1 MELVSF
7 GILLIIAV
15 VILAVLYLA
24 IKVAKYLIVNTI
36 LGLIILIL
44 AHIIGVAVP
53 INWMTLLISAI
64 AGIPGAI
71 LVVILYLLGIHL

>member
-1 MELVSF
+1 MELISF
-7 GILLIIAV
+7 GMLLIIAV

-36 LGLIILIL
+36 LGLIILIF
-44 AHIIGVAVP
+44 AHVIGIAVP
-53 INWMTLLISAI
+53 IDWMTLLISAI

>member
-1 MELVSF
+1 MELISF
-7 GILLIIAV
+7 GILVIIAV

-44 AHIIGVAVP
+44 AHFIGIAVP
-53 INWMTLLISAI
+53 IDWMTLLISAI

-71 LVVILYLLGIHL
+71 LVVILYLLGIPL